1 MPPREVRAV
10 TGAAAEMDIDL
21 TNLPSVAAKICV
33 LDDDP
38 SMLRAIDRLL
48 SSAGLE
54 AQLFSEQHDFLSY
67 ARSNS
72 VAVAVIDIW
81 MPGISGLEVTRDLQ
95 AVSSQTRVIIITAN
109 DDDSVRNEVMQGGA
123 IAFFVKPFDDD
134 EFLAAVYQGI
144 ATAS

>member
-1 MPPREVRAV
+1 
-10 TGAAAEMDIDL
+10 
-21 TNLPSVAAKICV
+21 
-33 LDDDP
+33 
-38 SMLRAIDRLL
+38 
-48 SSAGLE
+48 
-54 AQLFSEQHDFLSY
+54 
-67 ARSNS
+67 